1 MGKKIILV
9 FFNDMLITLGLHKLF
24 SSFHSKHK
32 INLLVSKISAQ
43 KAMEIWWKSG
53 SKRLSVSTQ
62 LGENS
67 DREYRLGVATRKGG
81 KKGQKGAV

>member
-53 SKRLSVSTQ
+53 SKRLSVST
-62 LGENS
+62 LS
-67 DREYRLGVATRKGG
+67 
-81 KKGQKGAV
+81 